1 MPDLPAR
8 PDLDQL
14 RHQAKDL
21 LRAAQHGD
29 PGATARIR
37 AVSDP
42 LILSS
47 AQLALAREYGFA
59 SWAKLKLEVERRA
72 ILNGRDLPR
81 LTRLLAEHPELAIT
95 KMEHWCDHKQGAD
108 PLGYMAILRFNH
120 DRLGLPNDLPGTGAI
135 AKALID
141 AARP

>member
-37 AVSDP
+37 AVSDQ

-59 SWAKLKLEVERRA
+59 SWARLKLEVERRA

-81 LTRLLAEHPELAIT
+81 LTTLLAGHPDLAT
-95 KMEHWCDHKQGAD
+95 
-108 PLGYMAILRFNH
+108 
-120 DRLGLPNDLPGTGAI
+120 T
-135 AKALID
+135 
-141 AARP
+141 